1 MNPQVDAQ
9 AVSQECTELDIAI
22 VGGAMAGATLALGLA
37 SLARK
42 LSRPLK
48 IAVIEAF
55 DPARQHPGFDAR
67 SIAIANGSVFELKR
81 LGIWPLLEDLGT
93 AITDIHVS
101 DRGHFGMTELNAGQ
115 FALDSLGQVVE
126 LERVG
131 QRLFGAIAKRD
142 IQLYCPA
149 RLEKL
154 QTSAAGHSLTLSNGQ
169 RLSCRLLLA
178 ADGVNSSVRAQ
189 QQQALQQFEF
199 GQSAVIANVATD
211 KSHNGMAWERFTE
224 HGPLALLPMGDS
236 DGQARLSLVW
246 ALSHEEAERVQ
257 ALPQAEFL
265 QQLQQAFGYRAGR
278 FVAVGERHRYPL
290 SLSYMPRPIYHRTLY
305 LGNAAQTL
313 HPIAGQGFNLGLRD
327 LVTVL
332 ETLEPV
338 LAAGGDP
345 GAAQVL
351 HTYHAA
357 REQDRRQTINNIEF
371 LVRGFS
377 NNYWPLVAG
386 RNLGLRILS
395 WCPPLKTPVAH
406 RAMGWHRQSAACLFS
421 RSQ

>member
-37 SLARK
+37 DLARK

-131 QRLFGAIAKRD
+131 QRLFGAIGNSD

-189 QQQALQQFEF
+189 QQQVLQQFEF

-351 HTYHAA
+351 HAYHAA

-406 RAMGWHRQSAACLFS
+406 RAMGWHRQSAACLSS

>member
-9 AVSQECTELDIAI
+9 AVSQECAELDIAI

-37 SLARK
+37 DLARK

-55 DPARQHPGFDAR
+55 DPAKQHPGFDAR

-81 LGIWPLLEDLGT
+81 LGIWPLLADLGT

-101 DRGHFGMTELNAGQ
+101 DRGHFGMTELNAEQ

-131 QRLFGAIAKRD
+131 QRLFGAIGNSD

-211 KSHNGMAWERFTE
+211 KPHNGMAWERFTE

-246 ALSHEEAERVQ
+246 ALLHEEAERVQ

-338 LAAGGDP
+338 LAEGTDP

>member
-1 MNPQVDAQ
+1 
-9 AVSQECTELDIAI
+9 
-22 VGGAMAGATLALGLA
+22 
-37 SLARK
+37 
-42 LSRPLK
+42 
-48 IAVIEAF
+48 
-55 DPARQHPGFDAR
+55 
-67 SIAIANGSVFELKR
+67 
-81 LGIWPLLEDLGT
+81 LLEDLGT

-131 QRLFGAIAKRD
+131 QRLFGAITNSD

-211 KSHNGMAWERFTE
+211 KPHNGMAWERFTE

-246 ALSHEEAERVQ
+246 ALPHEEAERVQ

-338 LAAGGDP
+338 LAKGTDP

-351 HTYHAA
+351 HAYHAA

-377 NNYWPLVAG
+377 NNYWPLVVG

>member
-37 SLARK
+37 DLARK

-55 DPARQHPGFDAR
+55 DPAKQHPGFDAR

-131 QRLFGAIAKRD
+131 QRLFGAIGNSD

-211 KSHNGMAWERFTE
+211 KPHNGMAWERFTE
-224 HGPLALLPMGDS
+224 HGPLHCCLWVTATARPGSLWCGPCPMKRPSGCRLCR
-236 DGQARLSLVW
+236 RLSFC
-246 ALSHEEAERVQ
+246 S
-257 ALPQAEFL
+257 
-265 QQLQQAFGYRAGR
+265 
-278 FVAVGERHRYPL
+278 
-290 SLSYMPRPIYHRTLY
+290 SCSRPSAIEP
-305 LGNAAQTL
+305 G
-313 HPIAGQGFNLGLRD
+313 
-327 LVTVL
+327 VL
-332 ETLEPV
+332 WLWV
-338 LAAGGDP
+338 
-345 GAAQVL
+345 
-351 HTYHAA
+351 
-357 REQDRRQTINNIEF
+357 
-371 LVRGFS
+371 
-377 NNYWPLVAG
+377 
-386 RNLGLRILS
+386 
-395 WCPPLKTPVAH
+395 
-406 RAMGWHRQSAACLFS
+406 SATATH
-421 RSQ
+421 

>member
-37 SLARK
+37 DLARK

-55 DPARQHPGFDAR
+55 DPAKQHPGFDAR

-101 DRGHFGMTELNAGQ
+101 DRGHFGMTELNAEQ

-131 QRLFGAIAKRD
+131 QRLFSAIGKSD

-211 KSHNGMAWERFTE
+211 KPHNGMAWERFTE
-224 HGPLALLPMGDS
+224 HGPLALLPMGDR

-246 ALSHEEAERVQ
+246 ALPHEEAERVQ

-338 LAAGGDP
+338 LAEGADP

-351 HTYHAA
+351 HAYHAA

-406 RAMGWHRQSAACLFS
+406 RAMGWHRQSACLFS